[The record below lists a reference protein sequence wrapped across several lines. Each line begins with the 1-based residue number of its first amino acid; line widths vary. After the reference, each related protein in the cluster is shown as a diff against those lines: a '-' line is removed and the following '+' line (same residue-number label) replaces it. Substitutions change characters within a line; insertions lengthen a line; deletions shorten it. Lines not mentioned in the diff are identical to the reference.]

1 MDLDTIQNMWKE
13 DSVIDDVMLDQSSMK
28 IPQLHAK
35 YISLHNEISLLS
47 KKASQELKV
56 LEHKKWL
63 YYSGK
68 ASPEDYQDEPFHH
81 KVIKSDVPHWVGV
94 DEKVL
99 KVEMKLEYYQIML
112 NTLSDI
118 LKQIHQM
125 SYNIKNMIE
134 WRRFVNG
141 V

>member
-1 MDLDTIQNMWKE
+1 MDLETIQKMWSK
-13 DSVIDDVMLDQSSMK
+13 DSVIDDVMLDNASLQ

-47 KKASQELKV
+47 KKASQELRT
-56 LEHKKWL
+56 LEHRKWL

-68 ASPEDYQDEPFHH
+68 APQSDYEDAPFDY

-94 DEKVL
+94 DASVQ
-99 KVEMKLEYYQIML
+99 KVEMKLEYYGVML
-112 NTLSDI
+112 YTLSDI

-141 V
+141 S